1 MLVMPGA
8 LSLRL
13 LYLWHFN
20 VWLSQLSINNKGDI
34 LFTVDLAALRASSS
48 SSDRLPMSVTARRCR
63 SMWCNTASVRLRI
76 KLAYTSSQ
84 LRLYKLYKKSIWFVK
99 TIATYAQR
107 FYSKICE
114 IKNYGCNGASENS
127 LPLDSDFMFKITHIQ
142 IRQLQ
147 WGYYCSNIAVI
158 CSNREFFF
166 VKLLRQ

>member
-1 MLVMPGA
+1 MPGMLVMPGA

-114 IKNYGCNGASENS
+114 VKKTTDVTQPAKIHFHWILILCFKS
-127 LPLDSDFMFKITHIQ
+127 LTFRLDSCSGDIT
-142 IRQLQ
+142 
-147 WGYYCSNIAVI
+147 AV
-158 CSNREFFF
+158 
-166 VKLLRQ
+166 LLR